1 MGEAVSTCTIRVEA
15 HDWLMGQALR
25 PEALPK
31 IQALEEQ
38 RVHEMPEEEDAF
50 ESPVFITHLNNVECR
65 EGETAHFE
73 CRVQPSKDPTM
84 QIEWY
89 FFPVLYSMFLKNN
102 GNTDRLAKK
111 KYLNS

>member
-1 MGEAVSTCTIRVEA
+1 MTDLNVFHTLKAVNKMGEAVSTCTIKVEDR
-15 HDWLMGQALR
+15 DWLLGQALR

-31 IQALEEQ
+31 IQALEE
-38 RVHEMPEEEDAF
+38 RGVREIAEEEMSF

-84 QIEWY
+84 QIEW
-89 FFPVLYSMFLKNN
+89 
-102 GNTDRLAKK
+102 
-111 KYLNS
+111 